1 MTAAFHFIAG
11 LPRSGSTLFS
21 ALLRQNPTFHADISS
36 PVMGLVESIIQQTSA
51 GTEMAPLVSETRK
64 TALAKGIF
72 TNYYCDVSKPVIF
85 DTNRCWTTRLSLLD
99 MLFPKSKVN
108 CLARNVAWVL
118 DSMERQIRKSPMENT
133 KLFSNSQ
140 QRSTVYS
147 RIEAMAS
154 QNGLVGFAWHALRDG
169 CFSDYAKNLLIVD
182 YDLLVRKPA
191 AVMQG
196 VYQFLEL
203 PLFEHN
209 FENVEFD
216 SPAFDQNLGIDGL
229 HRVRKEVMPRERET
243 ILPPELFEKYSNMMF
258 WRDLKSSKAF
268 TLTPSR

>member
-1 MTAAFHFIAG
+1 MAPQFHFISG

-21 ALLRQNPTFHADISS
+21 ALLRQNPAFYADISS
-36 PVMGLVESIIQQTSA
+36 PVMGLVDGVIGQTSV
-51 GTEMAPLVSETRK
+51 GSEMASLVSEERK
-64 TALAKGIF
+64 VAVTKGIF
-72 TNYYCDVSKPVIF
+72 TNYYSDVHKPVIF
-85 DTNRCWTTRLSLLD
+85 DTNRGWTTRLSLLD
-99 MLFPKSKVN
+99 MLFPQSKVI

-147 RIEAMAS
+147 RVEAMAS

-169 CFSDYAKNLLIVD
+169 CFSDYANNLLIMD
-182 YDLLVRKPA
+182 YDLLARKPA

-216 SPAFDQNLGIDGL
+216 SPAFDQNLGIEGL
-229 HRVRKEVMPRERET
+229 HRVHKEVMPRERET